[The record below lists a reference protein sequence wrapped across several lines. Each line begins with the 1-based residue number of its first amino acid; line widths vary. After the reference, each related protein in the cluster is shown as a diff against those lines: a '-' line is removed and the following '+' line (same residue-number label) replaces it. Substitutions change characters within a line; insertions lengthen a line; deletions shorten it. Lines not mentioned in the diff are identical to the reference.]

1 VEQARLHVIIEGRV
15 QGVGFRHFVLEEAAR
30 LGLTGWV
37 RNTWGRTVEVVA
49 EGERPL
55 LENLLARLH
64 EGPRLARVE
73 HLSVDW
79 EAPRGE
85 FTDFRVTG

>member
-1 VEQARLHVIIEGRV
+1 M
-15 QGVGFRHFVLEEAAR
+15 LEEAAR

-49 EGERPL
+49 AGEPPL
-55 LENLLARLH
+55 LESLLARLH

-85 FTDFRVTG
+85 FTDFRVTGCAAAPRAWRLSMAVQSGA